1 MVLRKVYSQ
10 KYLSDI
16 FYVEFKERLDLSHKL
31 RLVDRNNNKILL
43 PIEALPK
50 IDILKETLKL
60 HSVTI
65 VEKNLIKELE
75 AWDFELP

>member
-1 MVLRKVYSQ
+1 LVLRKVYSQ

-43 PIEALPK
+43 PVETLPK
-50 IDILKETLKL
+50 INISKETLKL
-60 HSVTI
+60 YCIRRVD
-65 VEKNLIKELE
+65 KKLN
-75 AWDFELP
+75 